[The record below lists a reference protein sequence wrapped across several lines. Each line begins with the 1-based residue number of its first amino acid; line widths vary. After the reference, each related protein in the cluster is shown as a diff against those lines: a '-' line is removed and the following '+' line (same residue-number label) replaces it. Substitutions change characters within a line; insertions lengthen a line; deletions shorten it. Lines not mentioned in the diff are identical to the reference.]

1 MKKIP
6 LLALLLAFTAVS
18 VMPGYAFAKDSND
31 DDDDIRIEL
40 RGGWHDDDE
49 DDDDNDDKDSNKSL
63 EIEADVYTDMTIV
76 KVELEEEGRKTV
88 FSTTADTKA
97 EVVDVVAAK
106 FNLSKSEVEAA
117 LDFEIED
124 RASRSKERAKLS
136 FTNNRPVKPAKPVEV
151 CDNSTSS
158 TLEVEADVFTNTTI
172 VKVEKGDTKTV
183 FETSA
188 TTTDDIAAAVVAR
201 ISGVTTSEVKAVLDI
216 DIEDRASK
224 ASDLIISSN
233 NDDDDCDNVATTTK
247 DKNTKVEA
255 RLEARIAELQKL
267 IEKLMLLLTLRL
279 GN

>member
-6 LLALLLAFTAVS
+6 LLALLLAFTVVS
-18 VMPGYAFAKDSND
+18 VMPSYAFAKDSHD

-40 RGGWHDDDE
+40 RGGLHDDDE
-49 DDDDNDDKDSNKSL
+49 DDDYDKDSNKSL
-63 EIEADVYTDMTIV
+63 EVEADVFTDMTIV
-76 KVELEEEGRKTV
+76 KVELEDEGRKTV

-124 RASRSKERAKLS
+124 RASRTSERAKLS

-151 CDNSTSS
+151 CDDSASS

-188 TTTDDIAAAVVAR
+188 TTTDDITAAVVAR
-201 ISGVTTSEVKAVLDI
+201 ISGVTTSEVKAVLDV

-233 NDDDDCDNVATTTK
+233 NDDDDCDDIATTTK

>member
-1 MKKIP
+1 
-6 LLALLLAFTAVS
+6 
-18 VMPGYAFAKDSND
+18 MPGYAFAKDNHD

-40 RGGWHDDDE
+40 RGGWHDDDDE
-49 DDDDNDDKDSNKSL
+49 DDDRDSNKGL
-63 EIEADVYTDMTIV
+63 EVEADVYTDMTIV
-76 KVELEEEGRKTV
+76 KVELEDDGRKTV

-97 EVVDVVAAK
+97 EVVDAVAAK

-124 RASRSKERAKLS
+124 RASRTSERAKLS
-136 FTNNRPVKPAKPVEV
+136 FTNNRPVKPAKPTKPVEV
-151 CDNSTSS
+151 CDDSASS

-172 VKVEKGDTKTV
+172 VKVEKGDTKTF

-188 TTTDDIAAAVVAR
+188 TTTDDITASVVAR

-216 DIEDRASK
+216 DIENRVSK

-233 NDDDDCDNVATTTK
+233 NDDDDCDDNATSTK
-247 DKNTKVEA
+247 DINTKVEA

-267 IEKLMLLLTLRL
+267 IEALMRLLNLRL

>member
-18 VMPGYAFAKDSND
+18 VMPGYAFAKDSHD

-40 RGGWHDDDE
+40 RGGLHE
-49 DDDDNDDKDSNKSL
+49 DDDDDKDSNKSL
-63 EIEADVYTDMTIV
+63 EIEADAYTDMTIV
-76 KVELEEEGRKTV
+76 KVELEDDGRKTV

-117 LDFEIED
+117 LEFEIED
-124 RASRSKERAKLS
+124 RASRTSERAKLS
-136 FTNNRPVKPAKPVEV
+136 FTNNRPIKPAKPVEV
-151 CDNSTSS
+151 CDDSTSS
-158 TLEVEADVFTNTTI
+158 TLEVDADVFTNTTI

-188 TTTDDIAAAVVAR
+188 TTTDDITAAVVAR
-201 ISGVTTSEVKAVLDI
+201 ISGVTTSEVKAVLDV

-233 NDDDDCDNVATTTK
+233 NDDDCDDSSVASSTV
-247 DKNTKVEA
+247 KVNA
-255 RLEARIAELQKL
+255 KLEARIAELQKL